1 MESFTGETPFPRF
14 LPPNMVFRLNG
25 GNVIEKCLA
34 IHLTLHCWKPV
45 DCHNNHDSSAT
56 NTPTLLVS
64 QETFTQL
71 FGSEHAHN
79 RLVIKLKEG
88 LSDRD
93 YATIVDTTRSL

>member
-1 MESFTGETPFPRF
+1 MCEDDDATIESIMQEHVITVGTLDDKEQVAQMFSKYNF
-14 LPPNMVFRLNG
+14 LQ
-25 GNVIEKCLA
+25 
-34 IHLTLHCWKPV
+34 
-45 DCHNNHDSSAT
+45 